1 MYITKNVF
9 LHASICLKSKSWG
22 ARKFLFQSRFPPF
35 QSKWSTFTLFNWKAA
50 FNLKCLKWCTN
61 GKVNTA
67 EFELDNITTTVG
79 YIQMLN
85 KPANFIN
92 ESSACINLIFS
103 SKTSIVK
110 NLLSSRRL
118 QEVLVKTNIFLLA
131 VSLQDVFK
139 TFSRRLRDVFKTFC
153 QDVFKTSCKKVFKT
167 SSRRL
172 QDVLKNVF

>member
-1 MYITKNVF
+1 MYITKNAF

-110 NLLSSRRL
+110 SLLSSRRL

-131 VSLQDVFK
+131 VRLQDVFK
-139 TFSRRLRDVFKTFC
+139 TFSRRLRDVFKT
-153 QDVFKTSCKKVFKT
+153 
-167 SSRRL
+167 SSRHL
-172 QDVLKNVF
+172 QDISSS